1 MSETKTPTRRRK
13 KAAAEEN
20 SVEEAAAENHVPDE
34 TTDEEAAAA
43 ESALAGNHTAAE
55 PVSEAEAAED
65 ELAVETE
72 VETAEETAEE
82 TAADAPAEVRVE
94 GETAPANGE
103 LSVQI
108 QDGAEVLSEAKDE
121 RVAQDFPSELPIL
134 PLRGLVVY
142 PQTAIPLTVGQS
154 RSIRLVDDAIDGKR
168 LVGLVASH
176 DPKQESPGPDEVF
189 RVGTVAAI
197 HRLFRSPDGTIRLL
211 VQGLNRIR
219 LEEFTATEPYLKAR
233 IFMDP
238 EDRDENV
245 ELEAHTR
252 TIVDLF
258 TRMAE
263 LVPSMPSELVNA
275 TLNVDDPLQ
284 LVYAVATYMR
294 MDLSDAQRVL
304 EINDIQEKLRMVIAL
319 LGKELEV
326 LELGRKI
333 QTDAQSEMEKT
344 QKEYFLREQMKAIQR
359 ELGEADAQTV
369 EIEEFRE
376 KIEAAKMP
384 EEAEKE
390 ALRELDRLARLP
402 TAAAE
407 YGVIRTYLDWIT
419 SLPWSLR
426 SEDQLELARAR
437 QILEEDH
444 YGLKDVKERIL
455 EFLAV
460 RKLRSERS
468 ELFETQDEGRDYIR
482 REREGAILCFVG
494 PPGVGK
500 TSLGASIA
508 RALGR
513 RFIRMSLGGIRDESE
528 IRGFRRTYIGALPGR
543 IIQTIRRAETR
554 NPVVMLDEIDKL
566 GRDFRG
572 DPAAALLEVLDPE
585 QNHEF
590 RDHYLDVAFDLSEAL
605 FITTANEVSTIPTPL
620 LDRMEVIFL
629 SGYTEHEKLA
639 IAEQYLVPRQLLQF
653 TEAALQKIVR
663 DYTREAGVREL
674 ERRIG
679 QAARKVATEIAADDG
694 VAEGDSAEDSTA
706 AENGASAE
714 NGEVAEQS
722 EPAVKKGGLNGARPT
737 VTVDVASIPE
747 LLKRPPYGYRSELAD
762 RTDKPGV
769 ATGLAYTA
777 VGGDVLFVEATQMP
791 GKGIFQL
798 TGQLGDVMKESAQAA
813 LSYVRAQADTLGV
826 ADGFFEGHDIHLH
839 VPAGA
844 VPKDGPSAG
853 VTMAAA
859 LASLLTGRP
868 TKGNV
873 AMTGEITLRG
883 QVLPV
888 GGIVDKVLAAHRLG
902 ADTVLLPQKN
912 EADLEELPAEVR
924 EEMSF
929 VFAQEVGDVLDAALE
944 G

>member
-1 MSETKTPTRRRK
+1 MSEAKPKTKTRRRK
-13 KAAAEEN
+13 KKAAEAVPAEI
-20 SVEEAAAENHVPDE
+20 VPAENHVVDEGAPAAADDARPAEGAGEADATEVTAEVPVGGE
-34 TTDEEAAAA
+34 TT
-43 ESALAGNHTAAE
+43 
-55 PVSEAEAAED
+55 
-65 ELAVETE
+65 
-72 VETAEETAEE
+72 
-82 TAADAPAEVRVE
+82 PA
-94 GETAPANGE
+94 TGE
-103 LSVQI
+103 LNVQI
-108 QDGAEVLSEAKDE
+108 QDGAEAPAEHTEE
-121 RVAQDFPSELPIL
+121 RVVADFPSELPIL

-176 DPKQESPGPDEVF
+176 DPKQEAPGPEEVH

-233 IFMDP
+233 ILMDP
-238 EDRDENV
+238 ENREENV

-258 TRMAE
+258 SRMAE

-294 MDLSDAQRVL
+294 MELSDAQRVL
-304 EINDIQEKLRMVIAL
+304 EINDVQEKLRLVIAL

-359 ELGEADAQTV
+359 ELGETDAQTV
-369 EIEEFRE
+369 ESEEFRE
-376 KIEAAKMP
+376 KIKAAQMP

-407 YGVIRTYLDWIT
+407 YGVIRTYLDWMT

-444 YGLKDVKERIL
+444 YGLKEVKQRIL

-460 RKLRSERS
+460 RKLRAERA
-468 ELFETQDEGRDYIR
+468 ELFETKDEGRDYIR

-554 NPVVMLDEIDKL
+554 NPVLMLDEIDKL

-605 FITTANEVSTIPTPL
+605 FITTANDVSTIPSPL
-620 LDRMEVIFL
+620 LDRMEMITL

-639 IAEQYLVPRQLLQF
+639 IAEQYLVPRQLRENGLLPEELKI
-653 TEAALQKIVR
+653 TDEALQKIVR

-679 QAARKVATEIAADDG
+679 QAARKIATEIASADADG
-694 VAEGDSAEDSTA
+694 GENGGGEITARPLVTVVAEDIA
-706 AENGASAE
+706 
-714 NGEVAEQS
+714 
-722 EPAVKKGGLNGARPT
+722 
-737 VTVDVASIPE
+737 E

-777 VGGDVLFVEATQMP
+777 TGGDVLFVEATQMP
-791 GKGIFQL
+791 GKGEFQL
-798 TGQLGDVMKESAQAA
+798 TGQLGDVMKESARAA
-813 LSYVRAQADTLGV
+813 LSYVRAQADELGV
-826 ADGFFEGHDIHLH
+826 EEGHFDGHDIHLH

-859 LASLLTGRP
+859 LASLLTQRP
-868 TKGNV
+868 TKANV

-929 VFAQEVGDVLDAALE
+929 VFAQEVGDVLQAALV